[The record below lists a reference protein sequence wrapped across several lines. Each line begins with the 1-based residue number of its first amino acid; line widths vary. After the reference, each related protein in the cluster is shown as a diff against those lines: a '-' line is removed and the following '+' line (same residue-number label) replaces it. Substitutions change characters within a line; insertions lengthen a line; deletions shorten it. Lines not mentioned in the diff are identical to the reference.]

1 MKTPWK
7 GLPDDVK
14 HDILYGHDF
23 KVNVSYRNRWGRLR
37 EYSTGFEGVIRTLMR
52 RHDETDSQSMR
63 EYYKPYM
70 REVPCQVCHGRRLKP
85 EVLVCSLWTEN
96 SIFDVCNL
104 PVARELAWINGL
116 KLEGSAQL
124 IAGEV
129 LKEYEADFGFLN
141 DVGLDYLTLSRAAAT
156 LSGGEA
162 RHATGRADRL
172 RSGRRHVRARRAVHR
187 PAPA

>member
-1 MKTPWK
+1 MTSQYYGHILEGLAKEMGFSMKTPWK

-63 EYYKPYM
+63 EYYESYM

-85 EVLVCSLWTEN
+85 EVLAVTVDGK
-96 SIFDVCNL
+96 SIFDVCDM
-104 PVARELAWINGL
+104 PVVRELAWING
-116 KLEGSAQL
+116 
-124 IAGEV
+124 
-129 LKEYEADFGFLN
+129 
-141 DVGLDYLTLSRAAAT
+141 
-156 LSGGEA
+156 
-162 RHATGRADRL
+162 
-172 RSGRRHVRARRAVHR
+172 
-187 PAPA
+187 